1 MYRERKSIERID
13 MMMMMIYMMNMGGV
27 RVGDECLRY
36 SISMVDLISDA

>member
-13 MMMMMIYMMNMGGV
+13 MMMMIYMMNMGGV